1 MIPHF
6 NIIERVKAK
15 QFIHT
20 GYMEDKIDY
29 KINSLGYRTKEFSD
43 IDWANSIV
51 IFGDSTALGEALDEE
66 YTLASVIQSKTGIPT
81 VNLGVGGTSILKA
94 HHDSVL
100 LLENYPAP
108 KVVVYIWTCFYRTVF
123 YKENQTNNYGVW
135 NAKLKNN
142 KKKYRYKKE
151 YDSWFNNEV
160 NPTVWAMFT
169 QMATKHLWKDKTIMY
184 EGSFFKHTS
193 DLFNCNF
200 FPTID
205 NAKDNLHPGIK
216 SVENAANSVIKSIL

>member
-135 NAKLKNN
+135 NAK
-142 KKKYRYKKE
+142 KE

-169 QMATKHLWKDKTIMY
+169 QMATKHLWQDKTIMY
-184 EGSFFKHTS
+184 EGSFFKRTS